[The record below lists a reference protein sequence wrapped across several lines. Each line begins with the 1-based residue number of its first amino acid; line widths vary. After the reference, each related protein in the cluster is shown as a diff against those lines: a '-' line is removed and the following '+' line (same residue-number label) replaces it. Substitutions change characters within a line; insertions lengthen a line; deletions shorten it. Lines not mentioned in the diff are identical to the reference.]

1 MATVI
6 DLQQAEDPR
15 DIVHRAVQS
24 LTEGDVIGVP
34 TDTVYGLA
42 ALALEEA
49 AVEKLAAWKGS
60 ATPDPLALAIRSTAA
75 AWDYICDASDL
86 AKRFARRCWPGPLTL
101 VVSCQHAESAIAQ
114 LPAAVRQRILASD
127 GGVGFRVVD
136 HRIIGQLHQFLSA
149 PIVLTSAQA
158 PGQPPARTGKE
169 VAERFGDRL
178 PWVLDDGPCRY
189 GGPSTV
195 VRVDANRYKILREGV
210 MERAAMRQFAK
221 PIIAVVCTGNTCRS
235 PMAEALLR
243 EHFLRRTGAEDAV
256 QVVSAGVAAMGGSGA
271 SPQAVEV
278 MGQRGLDLTGH
289 ASRPLDERLVNL
301 ADVILTMTR
310 SHREAIINRWPEIA
324 DRVRTIR
331 QDGGDITDPVGAPSE
346 IYAACADQID
356 RELNSWVASLGDD
369 WLPRETPE
377 DKG

>member
-15 DIVHRAVQS
+15 DIVHRAVQA
-24 LTEGDVIGVP
+24 LAEGHVIGVP

-42 ALALEEA
+42 ARALDEG
-49 AVEKLAAWKGS
+49 AVEKLVEWRGS
-60 ATPDPLALAIRSTAA
+60 ASVAPLAIAVRSASA

-86 AKRFARRCWPGPLTL
+86 VKRFARRCWPGPLTL
-101 VVSCQHAESAIAQ
+101 VVPCDHPDSAISQ
-114 LPAAVRQRILASD
+114 LPPAVRKLIVADD

-136 HRIIGQLHQFLSA
+136 HRVVTQLHQFLSA
-149 PIVLTSAQA
+149 PIVLTSAQRE
-158 PGQPPARTGKE
+158 GRPPAKSGKE
-169 VAERFGDRL
+169 VAEQFGDRL
-178 PWVLDDGPCRY
+178 PLVLDDGPCRY
-189 GGPSTV
+189 GGPSSV
-195 VRVDANRYKILREGV
+195 VHVTGNRYKILREGV

-221 PIIAVVCTGNTCRS
+221 PIVAVVCTGNTCRS

-243 EHFLRRTGAEDAV
+243 EQFLKRTGAEDAV
-256 QVVSAGVAAMGGSGA
+256 QIVSAGVSAMTGSGA

-289 ASRPLDERLVNL
+289 ASRALDEQLINL

-310 SHREAIINRWPEIA
+310 GHRDAILARWPEIA

-346 IYAACADQID
+346 VYAACAEQID
-356 RELNSWVASLGDD
+356 RELARWVDSLGDD
-369 WLPRETPE
+369 WLPCESPNDE
-377 DKG
+377 A